1 MATDDTRQAAEAA
14 EFRQK
19 LDAMVTAADAK
30 KKHDAAC
37 AWVLAATVLL
47 KEEQCTAAVLA
58 EEARTAVALIEPP
71 SPTSPLAPA
80 GRAAPL
86 DDDYEVAV
94 IANIHVQAAAV
105 QNIRS
110 LVSVSLDLSSTYYA
124 RWCDNVLLTLR
135 CYSLSDH
142 MLLDTTY
149 VGVWAWDQ
157 MDNVIK
163 S

>member
-1 MATDDTRQAAEAA
+1 MPSFSFRCISSNLRRLSCAVTSPSMATDDARQAAEAA

-37 AWVLAATVLL
+37 AWVLAATALL
-47 KEEQCTAAVLA
+47 KEEQCAAAVLA

-71 SPTSPLAPA
+71 SPLAPV

-105 QNIRS
+105 
-110 LVSVSLDLSSTYYA
+110 
-124 RWCDNVLLTLR
+124 
-135 CYSLSDH
+135 
-142 MLLDTTY
+142 
-149 VGVWAWDQ
+149 
-157 MDNVIK
+157 
-163 S
+163 